1 MLRINGSNQYIS
13 SEQVDQMVPI
23 LDQFWNSSISW
34 TEEKG
39 SWVELSFTGS
49 DIWTYGMIGPSY
61 SSIEFILDDQTF
73 GTFTQEQGDLD
84 YHHLL
89 FEQHNLVD
97 TDHTLRLVNVE
108 GEGKRMGFD
117 YAIIQSEKMFNDT
130 SSLSA
135 PTSTTISS
143 SSSSSSEDPSPV
155 PSVNA
160 TQGQTIIASLSNTP
174 ALAAQITSLSFCN
187 QINATL
193 ATSPE
198 SAQAAATSSSAAAAL
213 AALPTQYSLT
223 QLSSL
228 KEVYHFH
235 WNPAAYFVVIFSSIM
250 VLVFGWFIIHTYL
263 KSWVKRNRSG
273 TGNDL
278 EAGNGNENGNGKIQS
293 SGERDMMDTMALRIG
308 SPINPKK
315 NGQPNF

>member
-1 MLRINGSNQYIS
+1 MLRINGSDQYIS
-13 SEQVDQMVPI
+13 PEQVDQMVPI

-61 SSIEFILDDQTF
+61 SSIKFILDDQNV
-73 GTFTQEQGDLD
+73 GTFPQEQGDLN

-89 FEQHNLVD
+89 FEQHNLED
-97 TDHTLRLVNVE
+97 TDHTLRFVNVE
-108 GEGKRMGFD
+108 GEGKRMSFD
-117 YAIIQSEKMFNDT
+117 YAIIQSEKMFDNA
-130 SSLSA
+130 SSLS
-135 PTSTTISS
+135 TVTTTTIL
-143 SSSSSSEDPSPV
+143 SSSSEDPSPV

-160 TQGQTIIASLSNTP
+160 TQGQTIIAALSNTP
-174 ALAAQITSLSFCN
+174 ALAAQITSPSFSN

-198 SAQAAATSSSAAAAL
+198 SAQAAAASSSAAAAL
-213 AALPTQYSLT
+213 AALPTQYSLA

-235 WNPAAYFVVIFSSIM
+235 WSPAAYFVVIFSSIV

-263 KSWVKRNRSG
+263 KSWVERNRSG
-273 TGNDL
+273 TGNDM
-278 EAGNGNENGNGKIQS
+278 EAGNGNENRNGKIQS
-293 SGERDMMDTMALRIG
+293 SGETNMMDTMALRIG
-308 SPINPKK
+308 SPMNPKK